1 MPTTIEQWNQYHDGA
16 KSLPAFRITEKAMD
30 ERIAKVTREIQAG
43 WSESERKSRCV
54 YDDPEAPVEIV
65 EVSLRKGPR
74 YVLSKGQR

>member
-1 MPTTIEQWNQYHDGA
+1 
-16 KSLPAFRITEKAMD
+16 MD